1 MYDLSSKFNT
11 FYNSFVVLSQ
21 SEQKTLHEKKDLN
34 IQRLKDGLSE
44 YNTEKNTSY
53 TVVETHVQGSMAM
66 STIVQN
72 EDSDYEIDVA
82 IVFN

>member
-53 TVVETHVQGSMAM
+53 TVVETHVQGSC
-66 STIVQN
+66 IRRWR
-72 EDSDYEIDVA
+72 VA
-82 IVFN
+82 AGAVASGHSAA

>member
-34 IQRLKDGLSE
+34 IQRLEAGLSE
-44 YNTEKNTSY
+44 YNT
-53 TVVETHVQGSMAM
+53 
-66 STIVQN
+66 
-72 EDSDYEIDVA
+72 
-82 IVFN
+82 